1 MSNQLPVARLRP
13 RGGADQ
19 LAIARGHART
29 GARAAGRFALFATR
43 AVATIAVCGAGLYM
57 VGAGMRPHSSYDDLN
72 RRLDQMRQ
80 MNESTLRML
89 QEPRIDFSTYPEI
102 DRARLA
108 RPIHLSADRVQLT
121 PQLDRLVR
129 PHVTRPYSSAS
140 LSLPTKDPVAPPS
153 AREAN
158 CATPVPAVP

>member
-80 MNESTLRML
+80 MNESTLR
-89 QEPRIDFSTYPEI
+89 RSIVRCSH
-102 DRARLA
+102 ARSIS
-108 RPIHLSADRVQLT
+108 RPIT
-121 PQLDRLVR
+121 C
-129 PHVTRPYSSAS
+129 SSRRS
-140 LSLPTKDPVAPPS
+140 SIGWCGRT
-153 AREAN
+153 
-158 CATPVPAVP
+158 